1 MEKTN
6 VMRILE
12 QHHIPY
18 QSYCYKDT
26 GAIGGIEVAQV
37 LKENPEQ
44 VLKTLVTISKEK
56 KIYVFMIPVAE
67 ELDLKKA
74 AKSVSEKSLEMLKQ
88 KELLATTGYV
98 HGGCSPIG
106 MRKEFPVVVDQKAEQ
121 FDTILFSAGK
131 IGYQVEMNLHEFL
144 AFRKATLAELTKG

>member
-1 MEKTN
+1 MLN
-6 VMRILE
+6 ILISHKVE
-12 QHHIPY
+12 HN
-18 QSYCYKDT
+18 YCYKDT

>member
-1 MEKTN
+1 MLN
-6 VMRILE
+6 ILISHKVE
-12 QHHIPY
+12 HN
-18 QSYCYKDT
+18 YCYKDT

-37 LKENPEQ
+37 LKENPDQ

-88 KELLATTGYV
+88 KEFTKNT
-98 HGGCSPIG
+98 
-106 MRKEFPVVVDQKAEQ
+106 
-121 FDTILFSAGK
+121 
-131 IGYQVEMNLHEFL
+131 
-144 AFRKATLAELTKG
+144 FRRIDVMLT

>member
-1 MEKTN
+1 MLN
-6 VMRILE
+6 ILISHKVE
-12 QHHIPY
+12 HN
-18 QSYCYKDT
+18 YCYKDT

-37 LKENPEQ
+37 LKENPDQ

-131 IGYQVEMNLHEFL
+131 IGYQVEVQLHDFL
-144 AFRKATLAELTKG
+144 NFRKAILADLTKESF